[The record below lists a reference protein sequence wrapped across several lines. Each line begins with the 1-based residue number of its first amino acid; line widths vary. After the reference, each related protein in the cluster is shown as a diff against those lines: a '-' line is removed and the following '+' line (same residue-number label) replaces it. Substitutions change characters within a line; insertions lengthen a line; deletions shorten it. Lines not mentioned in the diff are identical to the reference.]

1 MCWGQTGDDL
11 VGDSGHHFGNGGTGL
26 LGIGGGREVVH
37 DGWCIEYSSET
48 IKVFEVLENNHVWLT
63 NLSVK

>member
-26 LGIGGGREVVH
+26 LGIGYARDVEH
-37 DGWCIEYSSET
+37 DGWCIDYSSEI
-48 IKVFEVLENNHVWLT
+48 IKVFQVLENNSVWLT
-63 NLSVK
+63 NLSI

>member
-1 MCWGQTGDDL
+1 MLGKTENDL

-37 DGWCIEYSSET
+37 NGWCIDYSSEI
-48 IKVFEVLENNHVWLT
+48 IKVFQVLENKSVRLT
-63 NLSVK
+63 NLFI